1 MTRDNINQ
9 IKGNEL
15 YRYEISGRKLKI
27 KPKKKKE
34 RKKAKRKEKNKKR
47 ETNHKRI

>member
-27 KPKKKKE
+27 KPKKKK
-34 RKKAKRKEKNKKR
+34 RKKKSKKKRKEQKKR
-47 ETNHKRI
+47 NES